1 MCIWVVLWIFNDI
14 SINYKKFKNLKKKKK
29 KKKKKWDFCGIGIGK
44 THYVANNCHLN
55 HVIFLQG

>member
-29 KKKKKWDFCGIGIGK
+29 KKKKKMGFMWDWDW
-44 THYVANNCHLN
+44 
-55 HVIFLQG
+55 

>member
-29 KKKKKWDFCGIGIGK
+29 KKKKMGLRWDWEW
-44 THYVANNCHLN
+44 
-55 HVIFLQG
+55 